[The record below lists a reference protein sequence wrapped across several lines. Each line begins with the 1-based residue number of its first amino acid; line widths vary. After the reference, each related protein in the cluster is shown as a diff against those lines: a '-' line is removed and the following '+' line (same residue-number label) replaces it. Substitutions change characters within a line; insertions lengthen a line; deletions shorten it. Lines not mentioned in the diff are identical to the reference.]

1 MMHRNV
7 LSSSYVLYLFLL
19 LNSGKVNFACE
30 KTPVKQRHP

>member
-7 LSSSYVLYLFLL
+7 LSSSYVLYLSLL